1 MVLSTFRV
9 HCLMSHWI
17 GRVGDGI
24 VSVKSLLSYKPF
36 KWEERGMVL
45 STLRAIKVR

>member
-1 MVLSTFRV
+1 MALSVLRV
-9 HCLMSHWI
+9 HCLMGHLN
-17 GRVGDGI
+17 GKRRDGI
-24 VSVKSLLSYKPF
+24 VNVKSLLSYKPF